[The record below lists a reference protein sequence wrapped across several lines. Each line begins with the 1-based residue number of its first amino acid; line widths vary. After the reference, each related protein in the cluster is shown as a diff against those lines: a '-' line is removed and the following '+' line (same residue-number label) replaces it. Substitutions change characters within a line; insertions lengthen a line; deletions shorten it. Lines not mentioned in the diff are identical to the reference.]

1 MGDSVST
8 ATGILKTD
16 YEGALGSLINT
27 EHPFLSK
34 IKRKTKGW
42 VGKQLAY
49 GVITARNAGSR
60 GINPD
65 GKLPVAGNVGTAQTS
80 INSRTIAG
88 RGQISVDLINSAKT
102 DKGAF
107 IEGIELTMEGLKES
121 CANNLGRQTFGRN
134 YRITGGANGYKTGLI
149 GKVTTGANSATQT
162 FDTNHYFEPGR
173 AYYIGTTTQLIAAS
187 AGAPSGGVTAS
198 VVSVSTD
205 GVTVVFDGI
214 ISTTTADYVC
224 QYDANGGSFDREIGG
239 TEFLVDDGTT
249 DDYLGV
255 DPATYSA
262 WAATVKGNGVVGSVP
277 GTLRPLTLRLMDLTV
292 DAIQIASGKYPN
304 LMVVDESFRREYV
317 ELLRNDVRYAPGQ
330 LAGGDATVSYT
341 HFGQKI
347 EMVTDRQAPYG
358 VATFLNTNTIDLAEK
373 QPWKF
378 MEADGSVLSRVPDYF
393 AYELTYGW
401 QGELATHSRNTHGK
415 LADVSYS
422 LTA

>member
-1 MGDSVST
+1 MGDSVTT

-16 YEGALGSLINT
+16 YGDQLGSLINT
-27 EHPFLSK
+27 EHPFLGKVSK
-34 IKRKTKGW
+34 KTKGW

-49 GVITARNAGSR
+49 GVITSRNAGSR
-60 GINPD
+60 SIDAD
-65 GKLPVAGNVGTAQTS
+65 GKLPVAGNVGTAQTA
-80 INSRTIAG
+80 INARTIAG
-88 RGQISVDLINSAKT
+88 RGQISIDLINSAKS

-134 YRITGGANGYKTGLI
+134 YGPSDSDARGGLNGGKTGLI
-149 GKVTTGANSATQT
+149 AKYVSGSGTATLV

-173 AYYIGTTTQLIAAS
+173 TYAIDSITDL
-187 AGAPSGGVTAS
+187 AGGSPVTG
-198 VVSVSTD
+198 VVSSVSS
-205 GVTVVFDGI
+205 DGI
-214 ISTTTADYVC
+214 SVTFTGTVTSNGYAC
-224 QYDANGGSFDREIGG
+224 QWDANGGALDKEICG
-239 TEFLVDDGTT
+239 TEFLVDNY
-249 DDYLGV
+249 DDNYLAV
-255 DPATYSA
+255 DTGNNPG
-262 WAATVKGNGVVGSVP
+262 WAATVKGNGVSGSVA

-358 VATFLNTNTIDLAEK
+358 VATFLNTNTIQLAEK
-373 QPWKF
+373 QRWGF

-401 QGELATHSRNTHGK
+401 QGEMVTHSRNTHGK